1 MGDEQ
6 LPPILERRHSSW
18 NMPGDEPDAPL
29 GPPGPPAAAGR
40 TARPWRRFTEA
51 LATVICQRV
60 AAGESLSAIC
70 RDPGMPCRE
79 AVRAWRRDRPGFA
92 AQVVQAQYDGRSLSG
107 REGSYCPHVG
117 GLICDRLALG
127 MSLRQACALEGMP
140 GETTVYGW
148 LRRHPDFLEAYGR
161 ARVLQA
167 HRRFDQVWEIAEAA
181 DRESAFLAK
190 VRIDAARWQA
200 SRLAPK
206 RYGLKAELAEAYERS
221 VEPTPPPPPE
231 PPEEEVEM
239 MNVILTSYLPGVPDR
254 LVRFPRGKD

>member
-6 LPPILERRHSSW
+6 LPPILERHHSSW
-18 NMPGDEPDAPL
+18 NMPSDAPDEAAV
-29 GPPGPPAAAGR
+29 PPGPQAQAGVR

-51 LATVICQRV
+51 LGAVICQRV

-79 AVRAWRRDRPGFA
+79 AVRAWRRTRPGFA

-107 REGSYCPHVG
+107 REGRYCPHVA

-148 LRRHPDFLEAYGR
+148 LRRHADFLEAYGR

-181 DRESAFLAK
+181 DKEGAFLAK

-200 SRLAPK
+200 SRLAPT
-206 RYGLKAELAEAYERS
+206 RYGLKAETAEAYERAA
-221 VEPTPPPPPE
+221 EPTPPEPPPE
-231 PPEEEVEM
+231 DVEM
-239 MNVILTSYLPGVPDR
+239 INVTLVSYIPGVPNK
-254 LVRFPRGKD
+254 LVRIPRDKD